1 MVKGEPR
8 SEVNTKGDLGPCS
21 RARRRNARNSSPRI
35 GCLLGVPFLALRT
48 ARVGFEVD
56 LVPAASQP
64 ARLSLS
70 RAGKR
75 PDHGRVPLAPA
86 IGLGGISQD
95 WHLAG
100 AWV

>member
-1 MVKGEPR
+1 MPAR
-8 SEVNTKGDLGPCS
+8 RALLGP
-21 RARRRNARNSSPRI
+21 ADGK
-35 GCLLGVPFLALRT
+35 GC
-48 ARVGFEVD
+48 GFEVD

-86 IGLGGISQD
+86 IGPGGISQD